1 MEKDMSGDGD
11 LSLQIEKVF
20 IISTFRQLELRIK
33 PWNHRS
39 ELTLDA
45 YWSFEG
51 LAAYTSAWYSRNRS
65 TKSGSSK
72 DQYQIRP

>member
-39 ELTLDA
+39 ELTSLRVNSAAETILKVDMRTFFA
-45 YWSFEG
+45 MRQSFLSNIKNSLG
-51 LAAYTSAWYSRNRS
+51 FY
-65 TKSGSSK
+65 
-72 DQYQIRP
+72 

>member
-33 PWNHRS
+33 P
-39 ELTLDA
+39 
-45 YWSFEG
+45 
-51 LAAYTSAWYSRNRS
+51 
-65 TKSGSSK
+65 
-72 DQYQIRP
+72 